1 MKKCEVIIRQAGMAR
16 VIERAREMGRAEG
29 AAAAQAQGLAPAPP
43 HNMDAEPPAPLLV
56 SMPSSSKAP
65 QTALGT
71 MLHNNDNI

>member
-29 AAAAQAQGLAPAPP
+29 AAAAQAHGLAPAPKL
-43 HNMDAEPPAPLLV
+43 H
-56 SMPSSSKAP
+56 SWPSSSKAP

>member
-16 VIERAREMGRAEG
+16 IIERAKEVGRAEG

-43 HNMDAEPPAPLLV
+43 PPEPPAPKLH

>member
-1 MKKCEVIIRQAGMAR
+1 MAR
-16 VIERAREMGRAEG
+16 IIERAKEVGRAEG

-43 HNMDAEPPAPLLV
+43 PPEPPAPKLH

-65 QTALGT
+65 LQTAIGT

>member
-1 MKKCEVIIRQAGMAR
+1 MKKCEVIVRQAGMAR

-29 AAAAQAQGLAPAPP
+29 AAAAQAHGLAPAPKL
-43 HNMDAEPPAPLLV
+43 H